1 MVLLEQKLPYNE
13 GIKQCLNSFI
23 EQRLIDG
30 LCCCVMTII
39 DVARDKALELGQ
51 GLNKEELVEVLNSDD
66 SQLEE
71 LADIAHQTRLKWC
84 GPAVEVEGIISI
96 KTGGCPED
104 CHFCSQSGLFQ
115 SPVRS
120 IRLDIAELVEAAK
133 KTQKSGATEFCIVAA
148 VKSPDQRLLDQVAVA
163 IQAIERE
170 VDIDIS
176 CSLGTLTA
184 DQAQQLH
191 EMGVKRYNHNLET
204 ARSFFPQVVTT
215 HTWEER
221 KNTLD
226 LVRGVGMEVCSGG
239 IIGMGESLE
248 HRAEFAV
255 QLAEIS
261 PCEVPMNFLDP
272 RPGTPFANRP
282 LVPMGDAL
290 RAVAAFRLAM
300 PSTTLRF
307 AGGRELSLGDDG
319 TEKGLLSGINAI
331 IAGNYLT
338 TLGQEIEK
346 DIDMLG
352 RIDLPIKAL

>member
-1 MVLLEQKLPYNE
+1 M
-13 GIKQCLNSFI
+13 
-23 EQRLIDG
+23 
-30 LCCCVMTII
+30 
-39 DVARDKALELGQ
+39 
-51 GLNKEELVEVLNSDD
+51 
-66 SQLEE
+66 
-71 LADIAHQTRLKWC
+71 
-84 GPAVEVEGIISI
+84 EVEGIISI

-115 SPVRS
+115 SPVRAA
-120 IRLDIAELVEAAK
+120 RLNIAELVEAAK

-148 VKSPDQRLLDQVAVA
+148 VKSPDQGLLDQVAVA
-163 IQAIERE
+163 VQAIERE

-184 DQAQQLH
+184 DQAQQLN

-215 HTWEER
+215 HSWEER

-226 LVRGVGMEVCSGG
+226 LVRSVGMEVCSGG

-248 HRAEFAV
+248 QRAEFAV

-338 TLGQEIEK
+338 TLGQQIEK